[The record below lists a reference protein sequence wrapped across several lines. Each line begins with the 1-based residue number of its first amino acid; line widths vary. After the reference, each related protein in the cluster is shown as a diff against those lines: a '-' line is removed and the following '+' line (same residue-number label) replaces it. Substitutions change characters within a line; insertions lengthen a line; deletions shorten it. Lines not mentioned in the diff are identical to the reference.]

1 MNSDLLKRVLEIVKK
16 TGDKFVIADEATGG
30 DAERPQ
36 SHAERGGAYVVM
48 DLADYENLLAGSPKK
63 DAPAEM
69 GSSRGELVKD
79 LAEEQILSRINQEI
93 RSWQEEKVKETPIA
107 EEAAADAKSDLE
119 EEEKYY
125 LEPLE

>member
-30 DAERPQ
+30 
-36 SHAERGGAYVVM
+36 AYVVM
-48 DLADYENLLAGSPKK
+48 GLAEYEGLLGAAPKK
-63 DAPAEM
+63 QTPVSA

-79 LAEEQILSRINQEI
+79 LTEEQILSRINQEI
-93 RSWQEEKVKETPIA
+93 RSWQEEKVKEVPVVEEVAA
-107 EEAAADAKSDLE
+107 EAKNDLE

>member
-1 MNSDLLKRVLEIVKK
+1 
-16 TGDKFVIADEATGG
+16 
-30 DAERPQ
+30 
-36 SHAERGGAYVVM
+36 M

>member
-16 TGDKFVIADEATGG
+16 TGDKFVIADEAG
-30 DAERPQ
+30 
-36 SHAERGGAYVVM
+36 GGAYVVM
-48 DLADYENLLAGSPKK
+48 ELADYEKLLAGSPKK
-63 DAPAEM
+63 NFSASA

-79 LAEEQILSRINQEI
+79 LPEEEILSRINQEI
-93 RSWQEEKVKETPIA
+93 RSWQDEKIKEPA
-107 EEAAADAKSDLE
+107 VEAAAAAPKSDLE